1 MKNKVSYLREVK
13 SIVALSTPAG
23 KGAIGIIRISGP
35 DCLNVVSKNLPT
47 IKKWEP
53 RKAILTK
60 FQEAN
65 GNILDEVLLI
75 YFSGPHSYTGEDV
88 IEISFHGSPFIL
100 ESAIN
105 EIIKNG
111 AVLASPGEF
120 TQRAFLNGKLDLVQA
135 EAVGDLIASESRS
148 AHMIAMSQMKG
159 NVSKILEELRQ
170 KLIDF
175 AALIELELDFT
186 EEDVEFANRA
196 QLSNL
201 ITELKLEIQKMINS
215 FNLGNAIKS
224 GIPLIIVGEP
234 NAGKSTLLN
243 RFLEDD
249 RALVTD
255 IAGTTRDS
263 IEERFRLG
271 DHLFRITDTAGL
283 RKSNDKVEKLGI
295 ERSWRLMSEGHIILF
310 LIDPITSVKKNILEL
325 EKDIKLRAPSAHLV
339 KILTKSDLW
348 NGENYHLD
356 YPECI
361 EIGIGCGLSQIKSK
375 LSSIIDKTEW
385 NGNSEILIANIRHA
399 KALKTALDSI
409 LKAEKCL
416 HDDSSG
422 EIISYELRDALESL
436 GSITGEI
443 IADDLLSSVFSRFCI
458 GK

>member
-1 MKNKVSYLREVK
+1 
-13 SIVALSTPAG
+13 
-23 KGAIGIIRISGP
+23 
-35 DCLNVVSKNLPT
+35 
-47 IKKWEP
+47 
-53 RKAILTK
+53 
-60 FQEAN
+60 
-65 GNILDEVLLI
+65 
-75 YFSGPHSYTGEDV
+75 
-88 IEISFHGSPFIL
+88 
-100 ESAIN
+100 
-105 EIIKNG
+105 
-111 AVLASPGEF
+111 
-120 TQRAFLNGKLDLVQA
+120 
-135 EAVGDLIASESRS
+135 
-148 AHMIAMSQMKG
+148 
-159 NVSKILEELRQ
+159 
-170 KLIDF
+170 
-175 AALIELELDFT
+175 
-186 EEDVEFANRA
+186 
-196 QLSNL
+196 
-201 ITELKLEIQKMINS
+201 
-215 FNLGNAIKS
+215 
-224 GIPLIIVGEP
+224 
-234 NAGKSTLLN
+234 LN

-310 LIDPITSVKKNILEL
+310 LIDPLTSVKKNILEL
-325 EKDIKLRAPSAHLV
+325 EKDIKLKAPSAHLV

-361 EIGIGCGLSQIKSK
+361 EIGIGSGLSQIKSK

-399 KALKTALDSI
+399 KALKTAFDSI

>member
-1 MKNKVSYLREVK
+1 
-13 SIVALSTPAG
+13 
-23 KGAIGIIRISGP
+23 
-35 DCLNVVSKNLPT
+35 
-47 IKKWEP
+47 
-53 RKAILTK
+53 
-60 FQEAN
+60 
-65 GNILDEVLLI
+65 
-75 YFSGPHSYTGEDV
+75 
-88 IEISFHGSPFIL
+88 
-100 ESAIN
+100 
-105 EIIKNG
+105 
-111 AVLASPGEF
+111 
-120 TQRAFLNGKLDLVQA
+120 
-135 EAVGDLIASESRS
+135 
-148 AHMIAMSQMKG
+148 
-159 NVSKILEELRQ
+159 
-170 KLIDF
+170 
-175 AALIELELDFT
+175 
-186 EEDVEFANRA
+186 
-196 QLSNL
+196 
-201 ITELKLEIQKMINS
+201 
-215 FNLGNAIKS
+215 
-224 GIPLIIVGEP
+224 
-234 NAGKSTLLN
+234 LN

-310 LIDPITSVKKNILEL
+310 LIDPLTSAKKNILEL
-325 EKDIKLRAPSAHLV
+325 EKDIKLKAPNAHLI

-361 EIGIGCGLSQIKSK
+361 EIGIGSGLSQIKSK

-399 KALKTALDSI
+399 KALKTSLDSI

-416 HDDSSG
+416 HDGSSG